1 MLKRVLAV
9 LGATFGSLALLYL
22 FFAWSLTLKNFG
34 LSVEAQLIAQRIITP
49 LLFVALPAVIVL
61 IKPVYQARGRTV
73 ADGQCILTTP
83 SNAFSGFAEAFVCL
97 KSRFPTAKISYDL
110 RSLDKMVLNSTT
122 YTKRA
127 KGLAV

>member
-1 MLKRVLAV
+1 MIYCRRHRLVERQDGVVGIMDMLKRVLSV
-9 LGATFGSLALLYL
+9 LGAAFGSLALLYL

-97 KSRFPTAKISYDL
+97 KSR
-110 RSLDKMVLNSTT
+110 N
-122 YTKRA
+122 
-127 KGLAV
+127 